1 MANGSKLKILTIS
14 LALAGALVGCDGGSY
29 DPTTG
34 RYTPASAPTNT
45 AAAAQA
51 SASAPSY
58 DSASAA
64 YAPSAPSAAP
74 SYTAPQ
80 GYSAGSGSTYAAP
93 SGSAGASFDTFSRT
107 PPPVVLQADG
117 TPMKPAIAR
126 VSPESGAPEGGQ
138 EILITGSGF
147 ANVQVLFGSEPARI
161 TSQSSN
167 AVTVI
172 APEGAAGRPVSIVVT
187 NRDGSYAVA
196 GHAFSYRG

>member
-1 MANGSKLKILTIS
+1 MNGSKFKILSIS

-34 RYTPASAPTNT
+34 RFTPAPAPAQTASA
-45 AAAAQA
+45 AAAAQT
-51 SASAPSY
+51 SGNAPSH
-58 DSASAA
+58 DGATAA
-64 YAPSAPSAAP
+64 YAASAAP
-74 SYTAPQ
+74 SYAVPQ
-80 GYSAGSGSTYAAP
+80 GYAGGSGSTYAGS
-93 SGSAGASFDTFSRT
+93 SGSAGASSFDTFSRT
-107 PPPVVLQADG
+107 PPSPVLQADG
-117 TPMKPAIAR
+117 TPMKPSIAR
-126 VSPESGAPEGGQ
+126 VSPEAAEGGQ

-172 APEGAAGRPVSIVVT
+172 APEGVAGRPVSVVVT
-187 NRDGSYAVA
+187 NRDGTYAVA